1 MYRKGLKA
9 AACGLA
15 SVIALTG
22 TPVFTQAAPVA
33 GVIGTA
39 GTEMTSGTLVS
50 GVSLCFSNYLT
61 VGTQEAKTTVNQAP
75 VVQQAEGEAAQ
86 EGDAPAD
93 SAAADNGEPKSEY
106 ADIAIA
112 QVNNYVNIRSAATT
126 DSEVVGKLYNNSAAK
141 VHAEVDGWYQITS
154 GTVTGYVK
162 CEYVV
167 RDNEELARSVSRRV
181 ATVHTETLFV
191 RTEAT
196 TESEVLAMVPDK
208 DELTVTDESIDGW
221 VKVST
226 EEGEGYVSTD
236 YVSLSTEYVQAES
249 KAEEEARLK
258 KEEEE
263 RLAAQRAAQ
272 KAVKSAQGST
282 GSSEGRSYEA
292 PAGSGGSAVASYAS
306 QFVGNPYVYGGS
318 SLTNGADCS
327 GFVMAVYA
335 QFGVSLPHSSAAL
348 ASCGYGVSADQM
360 QPGDILCYS
369 GHVAIYVGGGT
380 IVHASTPSTGIKFSN
395 ADYRSLVAVRR
406 IF

>member
-15 SVIALTG
+15 SIVALTG
-22 TPVFTQAAPVA
+22 TPALTQAAPLA
-33 GVIGTA
+33 GVVGVASIETD
-39 GTEMTSGTLVS
+39 SGSLVS

-61 VGTQEAKTTVNQAP
+61 VGTQEAKTAVNQTP
-75 VVQQAEGEAAQ
+75 VVQQSEAGAAK
-86 EGDAPAD
+86 EGDVAAD
-93 SAAADNGEPKSEY
+93 SAVADNGEPRSEY

-191 RTEAT
+191 RTEPT
-196 TESEVLAMVPDK
+196 TEADVLTMVPDQ
-208 DELTVTDESIDGW
+208 DELTVTDESVEGW

-226 EEGEGYVSTD
+226 EEGEGYVSVD

-258 KEEEE
+258 KEAEE
-263 RLAAQRAAQ
+263 RAAAQRAAA
-272 KAVKSAQGST
+272 KAVKNAQSS

-292 PAGSGGSAVASYAS
+292 PSGSGGSAVAGYAS
-306 QFVGNPYVYGGS
+306 QFIGNPYVYGGS
-318 SLTNGADCS
+318 SLTNGTDCS

-335 QFGVSLPHSSAAL
+335 QFGVSLPHSSGAMQ
-348 ASCGYGVSADQM
+348 SCGYGVGQDEM
-360 QPGDILCYS
+360 QPGDIVCYS

-395 ADYRSLVAVRR
+395 VNYRSIVAVRR

>member
-15 SVIALTG
+15 SIVALTG
-22 TPVFTQAAPVA
+22 TPALTQAAPLA
-33 GVIGTA
+33 GVVGAASIETD
-39 GTEMTSGTLVS
+39 SGSLVS

-61 VGTQEAKTTVNQAP
+61 VGTQEAKTAVNQTP
-75 VVQQAEGEAAQ
+75 VVQQSEAGAGKEGNAA
-86 EGDAPAD
+86 AD
-93 SAAADNGEPKSEY
+93 SAVADNGEPRSEY

-191 RTEAT
+191 RTEPT
-196 TESEVLAMVPDK
+196 TESDVLTMVPDQ
-208 DELTVTDESIDGW
+208 DELTVTDESVEGW

-226 EEGEGYVSTD
+226 EEGEGYVSVD

-258 KEEEE
+258 KEAEE
-263 RLAAQRAAQ
+263 RAAAQRAAA
-272 KAVKSAQGST
+272 KAVKNAQSAGN
-282 GSSEGRSYEA
+282 SEGRSYEA
-292 PAGSGGSAVASYAS
+292 PSGSGGSSVASYAS
-306 QFVGNPYVYGGS
+306 QFIGNPYVYGGS
-318 SLTNGADCS
+318 SLTNGTDCS

-335 QFGVSLPHSSAAL
+335 QFGVSLPHSSGAMQ
-348 ASCGYGVSADQM
+348 SCGYGVGQDEM
-360 QPGDILCYS
+360 QPGDIVCYS

-395 ADYRSLVAVRR
+395 VNYRSIVAVRR